1 MKTKSSL
8 NQQTS
13 LDAKLSVGGNLFDTT
28 TLEKR
33 LQELNDVPP
42 FTPDKYEPRYSV
54 TQLFESGVEV
64 TLLYVIRN
72 GHILYYKS
80 EQRNVF

>member
-1 MKTKSSL
+1 MSEQRTSSRHSS
-8 NQQTS
+8 NTH
-13 LDAKLSVGGNLFDTT
+13 VGGSLFDTA

-33 LQELNDVPP
+33 LQELKDAPP

-64 TLLYVIRN
+64 TLHYVMRD
-72 GHILYYKS
+72 GHMLYYKS
-80 EQRNVF
+80 EQRYVS